1 MPINARPHISQNV
14 FLQQSYSATNTQ
26 KTRGLRQDKA
36 RKKSARMASRQPAP
50 REEILRAHPLN
61 NNTSRSQNK
70 STPKRKTVQLTLW
83 VKPIVKA
90 ELTRIA
96 DQEELSVSA
105 VGGAFLEKALQQN
118 VDMQYGSLLQPIIRE
133 AITKQMRS
141 MSTRLAWLLVRI
153 AFDAGQTRSLVT
165 NILGRQ
171 EEVTPAILNEILD
184 SSSKTAKANI
194 TRRTPQI
201 TQLIEAVEKWMIA
214 KGEGNKN
221 NG

>member
-14 FLQQSYSATNTQ
+14 FLQQSYSKTNTQ

-36 RKKSARMASRQPAP
+36 RKKSARIASHHPAP
-50 REEILRAHPLN
+50 REEILRAQQLN

-70 STPKRKTVQLTLW
+70 PTPKRKTVQLTLW

-96 DQEELSVSA
+96 GQEGLSVSA
-105 VGGAFLEKALQQN
+105 AGGAFLEKALQQN
-118 VDMQYGSLLQPIIRE
+118 VDMHYGSLLQPIIRE

-171 EEVTPAILNEILD
+171 DDVTPAILNEILD
-184 SSSKTAKANI
+184 NSSKTAKANI

-201 TQLIEAVEKWMIA
+201 SQLIEAVEKWMISE
-214 KGEGNKN
+214 GEGNKN
-221 NG
+221 NE